1 MPLFDFRC
9 DRCGLEFE
17 VSRPLSRA
25 EEPANCPIDNAS
37 CHRIAAASGGFI
49 HQGERRAN
57 ALPRPPQLPGFS
69 HFGHS
74 HDSGSSIHSH

>member
-17 VSRPLSRA
+17 VARPLSRS

-37 CHRIAAASGGFI
+37 CERITATSGGFV
-49 HQGERRAN
+49 HRGERRAD
-57 ALPRPPQLPGFS
+57 ALPRPPQLSAYS

-74 HDSGSSIHSH
+74 HGSGTGAHSH